1 MSALE
6 FEIEERESAV
16 DVGALLADV
25 APTRRCACGR
35 PALGDEIA
43 HREDAC
49 RPMVRLRQVVERAP
63 FPAPLVTSRDPWDG
77 VTGCPAVVLQRA
89 ESARKASWA
98 VRVQRS
104 RGCAPHASHGA
115 PGAVKWRYAI
125 RFARAGRGAYAVHD
139 GSAWKSVM
147 LWGRD
152 RTMFALASVTD
163 LGEYIE
169 AGGEMN
175 DAWYAAIR
183 ARLTEAERRKREA
196 AKVRPKTKR
205 EGMS

>member
-1 MSALE
+1 MNE

-25 APTRRCACGR
+25 APTRRCACGSVR
-35 PALGDEIA
+35 LGDEIV
-43 HREDAC
+43 HGDVAC
-49 RPMVRLRQVVERAP
+49 RPMVGLRRVVERAA
-63 FPAPLVTSRDPWDG
+63 FPAPEVTSRDPWDG
-77 VTGCPAVVLQRA
+77 VTGCPATVLDRA
-89 ESARKASWA
+89 ESARKALWA

-104 RGCAPHASHGA
+104 RGCAPHAAHGA
-115 PGAVKWRYAI
+115 AGAVKWRYAV

-139 GSAWKSVM
+139 GTAWKSVM

-163 LGEYIE
+163 LGEYI
-169 AGGEMN
+169 AASGEMD
-175 DAWYAAIR
+175 DAWYDAIR
-183 ARLTEAERRKREA
+183 ARVIAADQRKREA
-196 AKVRPKTKR
+196 SVTRPKARR